1 MIRLR
6 KNNLKNKNLKKDQ
19 IIYGTRAIIEAVKS
33 GKEIDKVLIKKG
45 IRNALYIE
53 LQELLQEYNIP
64 MQNVPVEKLNRI
76 TSKNHQGSIAFVSS
90 VVYQDIEQIIPMVF
104 EDGKTPLIIVLDSV
118 TDVRNLGAIART
130 AECTG
135 VHAIVIPD
143 RGSAQINADAIKTS
157 AGALNIIPVCRS
169 SNLKDTLDFLKASG
183 LQIVAATEKATDN
196 YTSIDYSVPIVIVM
210 GSEER
215 GVSNEYL
222 KRADHHVQ
230 IPIFG
235 EIESLNVSVATA
247 VLLYEVVRQRNIQP

>member
-1 MIRLR
+1 M
-6 KNNLKNKNLKKDQ
+6 KKDQ
-19 IIYGTRAIIEAVKS
+19 IIYGTRAIIEAIKA
-33 GKEIDKVLIKKG
+33 GKEIDKVLIRKG
-45 IRNALYIE
+45 IRNAIFNE
-53 LQELLQEYNIP
+53 LDELLRAYNIP
-64 MQNVPVEKLNRI
+64 VQYVPNEKLNRV
-76 TSKNHQGSIAFVSS
+76 TSKNHQGSIAFVS
-90 VVYQDIEQIIPMVF
+90 VVTYQDVEQIIPMVY

-135 VHAIVIPD
+135 AHAIVIPD

-183 LQIVAATEKATDN
+183 LKIIAATEKATDN
-196 YTSIDYSVPIVIVM
+196 YTDIDCSGPVAIVM

-222 KRADHHVQ
+222 KRADNQVQ
-230 IPIFG
+230 IPILG

-247 VLLYEVVRQRNIQP
+247 ILLYEVIRQRK